1 MVRLPEYDD
10 MDAID
15 IAQAIANK
23 ELSVDDVVDAAIER
37 MDKRNGHINAVVTP
51 MISRWKD
58 DFKQAPQ
65 DSVLYGVPFLLK
77 DLVAAY
83 EGVPFSCG
91 SRVLVDYIPDHDSE
105 MVKRFKQAGLV
116 HLGKTNTPEFGLMG
130 VTEPELF
137 GPTRNPWNLDHT
149 PGGSSGGSG
158 AAVASRIVPVASAG
172 DGGGSIRIPASCCGL
187 FGLKP
192 SRGRTPTGPDQG
204 QLWQGAAVEHVL
216 SRSVR
221 DSALMLDLTAGPD
234 HGAHFP
240 IAKPEISYLKATK
253 DVPRKLRIAF
263 STKNPTGG
271 KVHPECV
278 RAIEETA
285 RLLVSLGHEVEEA
298 QPEYDAQ
305 KLYQCYLSMNL
316 GETAASIGHIEE
328 ELGRPLKPGQDIE
341 VMTAMLAKLGK
352 AYSAKE
358 FAQALH
364 AWNLY
369 ARALGEFHKTYDLY
383 MTPTMADLPAKV
395 GELMPSPVEKI
406 VLRGLYKLPVAG
418 LLKRAGIFEQLAFRQ
433 LEKLPFTQLA
443 NLTGQ
448 PAMSVPAHWADNGLP
463 VGVQFMAPMGD
474 ETTLFQLAAQLEAEL
489 KWQTHK
495 PAWIEH

>member
-10 MDAID
+10 MDAMD
-15 IAQAIANK
+15 LATAIASK
-23 ELSVDDVVDAAIER
+23 ELSVEEVVDAAIQR
-37 MDKRNGHINAVVTP
+37 MDKRNPQINAVVTP
-51 MISRWKD
+51 MVSRWQE
-58 DFKQAPQ
+58 DFKDALK

-91 SRVLVDYIPDHDSE
+91 SRVLAEYIPDHDSE
-105 MVKRFKQAGLV
+105 MVRRFKQAGLV

-137 GPTRNPWNLDHT
+137 GPTRNPWNLDRT

-158 AAVASRIVPVASAG
+158 AAVASRIVPIASAG

-192 SRGRTPTGPDQG
+192 SRGRTPAGPDQG

-221 DSALMLDLTAGPD
+221 DSALMLDLTAGGD

-240 IAKPEISYLKATK
+240 VAKSEQPYLDATK
-253 DVPRKLRIAF
+253 QAPRKLRIAY
-263 STKNPTGG
+263 SVDNPIGG
-271 KVHPECV
+271 KLHPECQ
-278 RAIEETA
+278 RAVENTA
-285 RLLVSLGHEVEEA
+285 KLLASLGHEVEEA
-298 QPEYDAQ
+298 NPVFNAHQ
-305 KLYQCYLSMNL
+305 LYQCYLSMNL
-316 GETAASIGHIEE
+316 GETAAAVGYIED

-341 VMTAMLAKLGK
+341 VMTAMLVKLGK

-369 ARALGEFHKTYDLY
+369 ARAMGEFHKTYDLY

-395 GELMPSPVEKI
+395 GELMPSPIEK
-406 VLRGLYKLPVAG
+406 VLLRGLCKLPVAN

-463 VGVQFMAPMGD
+463 VGVQFVAPMGD
-474 ETTLFQLAAQLEAEL
+474 ETTLFQLAAQLESEL
-489 KWQTHK
+489 KWQAQK